1 MMNISFFRNF
11 LKAYAPSFALRDGLT
26 DMKKRKAL
34 WEKFHL
40 LDTDSI
46 NNNYL
51 NSLEKMDTGYG
62 RDEEF
67 FHYYDCLLGGWM
79 YCGIKRCL

>member
-46 NNNYL
+46 NDNYL
-51 NSLEKMDTGYG
+51 NSLE
-62 RDEEF
+62 
-67 FHYYDCLLGGWM
+67 
-79 YCGIKRCL
+79 